1 MRFIFGF
8 IVFIVAIG
16 VIGTMTCPGKE
27 KHVEKLSSVAVEA
40 MVDETEE
47 WGVAGKLAE
56 GALNEASDNGLVEK
70 AVNEFLTVEDYGA
83 FSLGKV
89 SYRGEEY
96 VVSLGLFGVVFTMT
110 SDMMGDKMED
120 FLERELGIY

>member
-1 MRFIFGF
+1 MRFIFWF

-40 MVDETEE
+40 AADEADE
-47 WGVAGKLAE
+47 WGVAGMFAE
-56 GALNEASDNGLVEK
+56 GALNKVADMGYVEQAIDELLV
-70 AVNEFLTVEDYGA
+70 VEDYGA
-83 FSLGKV
+83 FSLGRV

-96 VVSLGLFGVVFTMT
+96 VVSLGLFGMVFTIT
-110 SDMMGDKMED
+110 SDMVEDKFEN
-120 FLERELGIY
+120 FLEREFGIY